1 MEQYRGFYIDNV
13 NFNSKEDI
21 DKFVE
26 EQAVLAFK
34 KYNKYF
40 SEHPSIEASRLCT
53 LQRNRL
59 RNEFGYSYERIEELE
74 LEAIA

>member
-13 NFNSKEDI
+13 IFNSKEDI

-40 SEHPSIEASRLCT
+40 SKHPSIEASRLCT
-53 LQRNRL
+53 LYKNRL